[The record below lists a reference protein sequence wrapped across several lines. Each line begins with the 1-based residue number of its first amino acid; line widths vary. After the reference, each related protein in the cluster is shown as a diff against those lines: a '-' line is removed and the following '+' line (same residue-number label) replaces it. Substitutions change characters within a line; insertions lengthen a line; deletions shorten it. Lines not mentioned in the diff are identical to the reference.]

1 MESGAIFSIPGAF
14 IMFFGVFLFNPLFH
28 ELLGRWEP
36 LFSIRRVAFILFGLA
51 LFLYGESINKEY
63 RETDLFKTRVSEGRA
78 EAWCQEAFRDEVNMR
93 GFNPMKFKY
102 YQAQIRGN
110 RVSFTVKGGIGNPD
124 YDVECWMDSALKS
137 VVSITLSTR

>member
-1 MESGAIFSIPGAF
+1 MDSGAIFSIPGAF

-63 RETDLFKTRVSEGRA
+63 RETDLFKTRVSEGQA

-93 GFNPMKFKY
+93 GFNPMNFKY
-102 YQAQIRGN
+102 YRAQIRGN

-137 VVSITLSTR
+137 VVSITLLPR

>member
-1 MESGAIFSIPGAF
+1 MDSGAIFSILGAF

-36 LFSIRRVAFILFGLA
+36 LFSIRRVAFVLFGLA

-63 RETDLFKTRVSEGRA
+63 RETDLFQTRVSEGQA

-93 GFNPMKFKY
+93 GINPMKFKY
-102 YQAQIRGN
+102 YPAQISGN
-110 RVSFTVKGGIGNPD
+110 RVSFNVKGGIGNPD

-137 VVSITLSTR
+137 VVSITLLPR